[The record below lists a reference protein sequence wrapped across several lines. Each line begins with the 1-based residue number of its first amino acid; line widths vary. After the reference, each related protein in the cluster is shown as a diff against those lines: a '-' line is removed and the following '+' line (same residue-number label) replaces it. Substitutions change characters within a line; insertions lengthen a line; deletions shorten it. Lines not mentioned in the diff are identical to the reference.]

1 MKYQNLNSVCGGVIT
16 PLALKCVWM
25 DLDSQK
31 PQVRQEFWEYMFEM
45 GKAFG
50 DVQSFVIQ
58 DQQQEKN
65 YA

>member
-1 MKYQNLNSVCGGVIT
+1 VKYQNLNVVCGGVIT

-45 GKAFG
+45 GSAFG
-50 DVQSFVIQ
+50 DIQSFVIQ
-58 DQQQEKN
+58 DRQQELV
-65 YA
+65 